1 MDKLI
6 SELRRL
12 YLLNADNHQRLQHH
26 LRGEATFAF
35 DLAQDG
41 VTRAI
46 VIDFHKASEERHWLR
61 LCDVANALQ
70 AELGL
75 PAPAVSVSGGDSYR
89 LWLSLATPVSLDQ
102 ARQFLALL
110 HRIYFEDEQ
119 IDFGRT
125 MVELPPC
132 LHVATG
138 LWAAFIN
145 PSMGGA
151 LAEDLGLEM
160 PPNEMA
166 QAAFLEKLDCISDE
180 QFAHALATLRRQHEA
195 RPQAAPAS
203 ASSPATPTS
212 PAARRAA
219 SSADGPLLK
228 DATLEDIV
236 KHLHAMG
243 IEPTF
248 RHVLKN

>member
-12 YLLNADNHQRLQHH
+12 YLLNAGNHQRLQHH

-46 VIDFHKASEERHWLR
+46 VIDFHKAAGEQHWLR

-75 PAPAVSVSGGDSYR
+75 PAPAVSVSGGESYR
-89 LWLSLATPVSLDQ
+89 LWLSLASPLPLEQ
-102 ARQFLALL
+102 ARQFIALL
-110 HRIYFEDEQ
+110 HKAYFEDEE

-138 LWAAFIN
+138 LWASFIN

-151 LAEDLGLEM
+151 LAEDLGLEA

-166 QAAFLEKLDCISDE
+166 QAAFLEKLDSISDE
-180 QFAHALATLRRQHEA
+180 QFAHALSTLQRQHKA
-195 RPQAAPAS
+195 AAASAAVTTAPAPTPR
-203 ASSPATPTS
+203 AATPQ
-212 PAARRAA
+212 
-219 SSADGPLLK
+219 GLLLK

>member
-12 YLLNADNHQRLQHH
+12 YLLNADNTQRLQHH

-46 VIDFHKASEERHWLR
+46 VIDFHKADSEQHWQR
-61 LCDVANALQ
+61 LCNVANALQ
-70 AELGL
+70 SDLDL
-75 PAPAVSVSGGDSYR
+75 PAPAVSVSGGECYR
-89 LWLSLATPVSLDQ
+89 LWLSLASPIPVEQ

-110 HRIYFEDEQ
+110 HKAYFEDEQ
-119 IDFGRT
+119 IDLGRT
-125 MVELPPC
+125 VVELPPC

-138 LWAAFIN
+138 LWAAFVN

-151 LAEDLGLEM
+151 LADDLGLEM
-160 PPNEMA
+160 PPNEHA
-166 QAAFLEKLDCISDE
+166 QAVFLEKLECIGDDV
-180 QFAHALATLRRQHEA
+180 FASALATLQRRHQA
-195 RPQAAPAS
+195 TKAAPA
-203 ASSPATPTS
+203 
-212 PAARRAA
+212 PAADKPARP
-219 SSADGPLLK
+219 ADTPPGLLLK

-236 KHLHAMG
+236 RHLHALG

>member
-1 MDKLI
+1 MSDNASMDKLI

-12 YLLNADNHQRLQHH
+12 YLLNADNQQRLQHH

-46 VIDFHKASEERHWLR
+46 VIDFHKTAEEQHWLR

-70 AELGL
+70 SELDL

-89 LWLSLATPVSLDQ
+89 LWLSLASPLPVEQ

-110 HRIYFEDEQ
+110 HKAYFEDEQ

-166 QAAFLEKLDCISDE
+166 QAAFLERLDSISDE
-180 QFAHALATLRRQHEA
+180 QFDHALATLQRQHT
-195 RPQAAPAS
+195 AAPT
-203 ASSPATPTS
+203 PA
-212 PAARRAA
+212 PARQAPQ
-219 SSADGPLLK
+219 GLLLK
-228 DATLEDIV
+228 DASLEDIV
-236 KHLHAMG
+236 RHLHAMG

>member
-6 SELRRL
+6 SELQRL
-12 YLLNADNHQRLQHH
+12 YLPSADNHQRLQHH

-46 VIDFHKASEERHWLR
+46 VIDFNKATDEQHWLR

-70 AELGL
+70 TELGL
-75 PAPAVSVSGGDSYR
+75 PAPAVSVSGGECYR
-89 LWLSLATPVSLDQ
+89 LWLSLASPLSVTQ

-110 HRIYFEDEQ
+110 HQAYFEDED
-119 IDFGRT
+119 IDLGRT

-151 LAEDLGLEM
+151 LADDLGLEVT
-160 PPNEMA
+160 PNDMA
-166 QAAFLEKLDCISDE
+166 QAAFLEKLDSISDE
-180 QFAHALATLRRQHEA
+180 EFAHALNTLQRRHA
-195 RPQAAPAS
+195 KPAPVYKAPAPQAS
-203 ASSPATPTS
+203 L
-212 PAARRAA
+212 
-219 SSADGPLLK
+219 LLK

-248 RHVLKN
+248 RHVLKS

>member
-12 YLLNADNHQRLQHH
+12 YLIDAGNHQRLQHH

-46 VIDFHKASEERHWLR
+46 VIDFHKAAQEQHWLR
-61 LCDVANALQ
+61 LCEVANVLQ
-70 AELGL
+70 SELDL
-75 PAPAVSVSGGDSYR
+75 PAPGVSVSGGDSYR
-89 LWLSLATPVSLDQ
+89 LWLSLASPLPLEQ

-110 HRIYFEDEQ
+110 HQAYFADEQ
-119 IDFGRT
+119 IDLGRT

-138 LWAAFIN
+138 LWAAFVN
-145 PSMGGA
+145 PGMGGA

-160 PPNEMA
+160 PPSELA
-166 QAAFLEKLDCISDE
+166 QAAFLEKLDSISDE
-180 QFAHALATLRRQHEA
+180 QFAHALSTLQRKHKPAPAQPTAPKPRA
-195 RPQAAPAS
+195 AAPQ
-203 ASSPATPTS
+203 
-212 PAARRAA
+212 
-219 SSADGPLLK
+219 GLLLK

-236 KHLHAMG
+236 RHLHAMG

-248 RHVLKN
+248 RHVLKD

>member
-46 VIDFHKASEERHWLR
+46 VIDFHKAAEERHWLR

-70 AELGL
+70 SELDL

-89 LWLSLATPVSLDQ
+89 LWLSLASPIPLEQ

-110 HRIYFEDEQ
+110 HRSYFEDEQ

-145 PSMGGA
+145 PGMGGA
-151 LAEDLGLEM
+151 LADDLGLEM
-160 PPNEMA
+160 APNEMA
-166 QAAFLEKLDCISDE
+166 QAAFLEKLHSISDGR
-180 QFAHALATLRRQHEA
+180 FAHALATLQRKHK
-195 RPQAAPAS
+195 AAP
-203 ASSPATPTS
+203 SPS
-212 PAARRAA
+212 PVQKPRAETA
-219 SSADGPLLK
+219 QGLLLK

-236 KHLHAMG
+236 KHLHALD

>member
-46 VIDFHKASEERHWLR
+46 VIDFHKAAEERHWLR

-70 AELGL
+70 SELDL

-89 LWLSLATPVSLDQ
+89 LWLSLASPIPLEQ

-110 HRIYFEDEQ
+110 HRSYFEDEQ
-119 IDFGRT
+119 IDFGHT

-145 PSMGGA
+145 PGMGGA
-151 LAEDLGLEM
+151 LADDLGLEM

-166 QAAFLEKLDCISDE
+166 QAAFLEKLHSISDE
-180 QFAHALATLRRQHEA
+180 QFAHALATLQRKHKA
-195 RPQAAPAS
+195 TPSP
-203 ASSPATPTS
+203 SPAQKP
-212 PAARRAA
+212 RANTA
-219 SSADGPLLK
+219 QGLLLK

-236 KHLHAMG
+236 RHLHALG

>member
-12 YLLNADNHQRLQHH
+12 FLLNADNPQRLQHH

-35 DLAQDG
+35 DLAQEG

-46 VIDFHKASEERHWLR
+46 VIDFHKAAGEQHWLR

-70 AELGL
+70 SELDL
-75 PAPAVSVSGGDSYR
+75 PAPAVSVSGGDCYR
-89 LWLSLATPVSLDQ
+89 LWLSLASPIPVEQ

-110 HRIYFEDEQ
+110 HKAYFEDEQ
-119 IDFGRT
+119 IDLGRT
-125 MVELPPC
+125 VVELPPC

-145 PSMGGA
+145 PGMGGA

-160 PPNEMA
+160 PPNENA
-166 QAAFLEKLDCISDE
+166 QAAFLEKLECVSDDA
-180 QFAHALATLRRQHEA
+180 FAHALATLQRRHQA
-195 RPQAAPAS
+195 VKAAPA
-203 ASSPATPTS
+203 AAAATTKPAATPQ
-212 PAARRAA
+212 
-219 SSADGPLLK
+219 GLLLQ

-236 KHLHAMG
+236 RHLHAQG

-248 RHVLKN
+248 RHVLKD

>member
-1 MDKLI
+1 MSDNASMDKLI

-46 VIDFHKASEERHWLR
+46 VIDFHKAVEEQHWLR

-70 AELGL
+70 SALDL

-89 LWLSLATPVSLDQ
+89 LWLSLASPIPVEQ
-102 ARQFLALL
+102 ARQFLDLL
-110 HRIYFEDEQ
+110 HKAYFEDEQ

-138 LWAAFIN
+138 LWASFIN

-151 LAEDLGLEM
+151 LAEDLGLEV

-166 QAAFLEKLDCISDE
+166 QAAFLEKLDSISDE
-180 QFAHALATLRRQHEA
+180 QFDHALATLQRQHT
-195 RPQAAPAS
+195 AAPA
-203 ASSPATPTS
+203 PAPARQTPQ
-212 PAARRAA
+212 
-219 SSADGPLLK
+219 GLLLK
-228 DATLEDIV
+228 DASLEDIV
-236 KHLHAMG
+236 RHLHAMG